1 MVNKEILISSQLI
14 STMTLS
20 RLLFYLTGTV
30 KGLCY
35 LEQNHNITGLNQA
48 VQSGPLSEEN
58 KLCIVKLTCKEA
70 EQISYGL
77 VQQQNLVHGPP
88 VLSICP

>member
-1 MVNKEILISSQLI
+1 MLNKGILTNSQFISA
-14 STMTLS
+14 MTLS

-35 LEQNHNITGLNQA
+35 LEQNQNTTELNQS
-48 VQSGPLSEEN
+48 VQSGPLCEEN
-58 KLCIVKLTCKEA
+58 KLCSVKLTCKEV

-77 VQQQNLVHGPP
+77 VQQQTLVHGPP